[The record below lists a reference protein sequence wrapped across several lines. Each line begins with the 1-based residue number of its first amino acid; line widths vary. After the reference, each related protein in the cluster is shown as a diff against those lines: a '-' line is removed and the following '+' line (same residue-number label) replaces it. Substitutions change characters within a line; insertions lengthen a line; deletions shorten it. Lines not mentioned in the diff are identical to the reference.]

1 MLLLLLL
8 LWRSS
13 CKDGWKIC
21 SWGFPLNVGVWR
33 AKIYWP
39 GPKED
44 YPSDRILVT
53 IKPLKDFHSPPPPTT
68 TTKKAKRK
76 PSEKAK
82 AKQKPF
88 RRQMK

>member
-1 MLLLLLL
+1 M
-8 LWRSS
+8 
-13 CKDGWKIC
+13 
-21 SWGFPLNVGVWR
+21 GVWR

-68 TTKKAKRK
+68 TTTTKKESKKKTQRESK
-76 PSEKAK
+76 GETKAVSK
-82 AKQKPF
+82 TNEI
-88 RRQMK
+88 RNN